1 MKRRLF
7 ILLALL
13 LLLPTLTIGYRV
25 IWLGYPLI
33 PTIPGS
39 VWQFV
44 VSADVVGTDGGV
56 HIVLAVP
63 GSSGVRAVTDE
74 QIVSGALDFSLAQR
88 GANRLGVWS
97 LQSGVALQPLSYSAQ
112 LLVDSRQEKV
122 TPPKLGPYP
131 EAVSPEEQRVAE
143 RLTRQ
148 WSQLQPAAR
157 LRAIGASKEYA
168 WRASTELD
176 SDAQAWPAIQKKYGA
191 AMTLVILC
199 RAAGLPARLVQ
210 GLPLV
215 EGVYAAP
222 LTWVEAWTGRR
233 WEAVRIATGE
243 IYPNSNA
250 LLGIARD
257 MPLIQVLAG
266 SASDTQWS
274 LRRQA
279 LSSWQAY
286 FQRFSRSTDWLDQ
299 WSLFRLPADFQATFR
314 ILLLIPISALLIACL
329 RNVVGFPTFGI
340 FMPVLMALAFRNT
353 GLGVGLAIFAGVI
366 AIGYGFRRALN
377 RLRLLLVPRL
387 SVLLTLVVACLTLVA
402 LIGNRMGTRH
412 LMAVGLLPIVILT
425 MTIERFFV
433 VTEEAGAREGL
444 RTAAGS
450 AAVASIT
457 YEIIHWESLQLTFFL
472 YPELI
477 SVVAAAQV
485 LLGRYTGFR
494 LGELARFW
502 EIRKHTDV

>member
-1 MKRRLF
+1 LKRRLI
-7 ILLALL
+7 ILLTLL

-25 IWLGYPLI
+25 VWLGYPLI
-33 PTIPGS
+33 PTIPGT

-44 VSADVVGTDGGV
+44 VSTEVTGAEKGV
-56 HIVLAVP
+56 HVVLGVP
-63 GSSGVRAVTDE
+63 GVTGVRSVTDE
-74 QIVSGALDFSLAQR
+74 QIVSGALDFSLAQH

-97 LQSGVALQPLSYSAQ
+97 LQSGVALQTLSYSAQ
-112 LLVDSRQEKV
+112 LLIDNRQEKAA
-122 TPPKLGPYP
+122 PPPLGPYP
-131 EAVSPEEQRVAE
+131 ETVSPEEQTVAE
-143 RLTRQ
+143 HLARQ

-157 LRAIGASKEYA
+157 LRAIAESKEYV
-168 WRASTELD
+168 WRASTVLD
-176 SDAQAWPAIQKKYGA
+176 SAAQSWSAVQKKYGA
-191 AMTLVILC
+191 ATTLVILC

-210 GLPLV
+210 GLPLA
-215 EGVYAAP
+215 EDVYSAP
-222 LTWVEAWTGRR
+222 LTWVEAWTGRK

-243 IYPNSNA
+243 IYPNSRLLA
-250 LLGIARD
+250 LARD
-257 MPLIQVLAG
+257 VPLIQVLAG
-266 SASDTQWS
+266 NASNTQWS

-286 FQRFSRSTDWLDQ
+286 FQRFSRSEGWLDQ

-353 GLGVGLAIFAGVI
+353 GLGVGLGIFAGVI
-366 AIGYGFRRALN
+366 TIGYGFRRALN
-377 RLRLLLVPRL
+377 SLRLLLVPRL
-387 SVLLTLVVACLTLVA
+387 SVLLTLVVASLTLVA
-402 LIGNRMGTRH
+402 LIGNRMGLRH

-433 VTEEAGAREGL
+433 VTEEAGVREGL

-502 EIRKHTDV
+502 DIRKRSDV